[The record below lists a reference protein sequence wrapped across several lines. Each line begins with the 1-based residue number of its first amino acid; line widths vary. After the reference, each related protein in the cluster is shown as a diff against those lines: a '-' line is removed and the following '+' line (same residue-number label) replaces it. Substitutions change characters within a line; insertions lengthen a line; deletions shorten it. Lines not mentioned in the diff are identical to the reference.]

1 MYVLDFLK
9 NGEHL
14 YTITSKR
21 GTIVHQQLLEA
32 FEEYNKLLLLQR
44 QRLSFY
50 NPLFVMR
57 VWDLAMSDK
66 FYYADDSF
74 NRAPRGPSRPSD
86 AIVPDRMDVKYLR

>member
-9 NGEHL
+9 NGDQL

-21 GTIVHQQLLEA
+21 GTLIHQQLLEA

-50 NPLFVMR
+50 NPVFVMKI
-57 VWDLAMSDK
+57 WQICISDK
-66 FYYADDSF
+66 FFYENNSF
-74 NRAPRGPSRPSD
+74 SS
-86 AIVPDRMDVKYLR
+86 VPDRMDVKYLR

>member
-9 NGEHL
+9 NGQHL

-21 GTIVHQQLLEA
+21 GTLVHQQLLQA

-50 NPLFVMR
+50 HPEFVLR
-57 VWDLAMSDK
+57 VWEICISDK
-66 FYYADDSF
+66 FFYDNNSF
-74 NRAPRGPSRPSD
+74 D
-86 AIVPDRMDVKYLR
+86 IVPDRMDVKYLR